1 MPFAA
6 IWMELEIVI
15 LKEES
20 HTEKEKFHEIPYMWN
35 LKRND
40 TNELAKQNKTNRKQS
55 DGCCDKDREKGQLGN
70 LRSTCTHCC
79 TDNG

>member
-1 MPFAA
+1 MYICTMEYYSAVKNNEIMPFAA

-40 TNELAKQNKTNRKQS
+40 TDHQPRLDA
-55 DGCCDKDREKGQLGN
+55 
-70 LRSTCTHCC
+70 
-79 TDNG
+79 

>member
-1 MPFAA
+1 MEYYSAVKKNEIMPFAA

-40 TNELAKQNKTNRKQS
+40 TDHQPRLDA
-55 DGCCDKDREKGQLGN
+55 
-70 LRSTCTHCC
+70 
-79 TDNG
+79 